1 MKKNYRKWS
10 AIIIALLFTLGCLA
24 QNSIIVF
31 QTDFGLKDGAVA
43 SMKGVIMQVSPS
55 LQVFD
60 LTHDIPAFN
69 IWEAAFRLDQT
80 APYWPKGTVFV
91 SVVDP
96 SVGSNRKAIVVETNS
111 GHFFVSPDNGSLTL
125 VADHLGI
132 KSVRQIDEK
141 INRLPGSEYS
151 YTFHGRDIFAYTA
164 ARLSAKK
171 ITYEQVG
178 KLQDPAIERITYQ
191 KAVLENGMIKGNIPV
206 LDVQYGNVWSNIP
219 ESLIK
224 QLNIKFNETLLV
236 EIYEKDK
243 LVFSSSMPY
252 LHTFSDVPDQQLLGY
267 LNSQLNFSTAI
278 NMGNIA
284 ERYHIGSGPEW
295 SMVLK
300 KMK

>member
-1 MKKNYRKWS
+1 MKKLYRKWS
-10 AIIIALLFTLGCLA
+10 AIIIALLFTVGSFA
-24 QNSIIVF
+24 QNSIIVL

-43 SMKGVIMQVSPS
+43 SMKGVMMQVDRS

-69 IWEAAFRLDQT
+69 IWEGAYRLDQT
-80 APYWPKGTVFV
+80 ASYWPKGTIFV

-96 SVGSNRKAIVVETNS
+96 SVGSNRKAIVMETNS

-151 YTFHGRDIFAYTA
+151 YTFHGRDVFAYTA
-164 ARLSAKK
+164 ARLAAKK
-171 ITYEQVG
+171 INYEQVG
-178 KLQDPAIERITYQ
+178 KLQDPAIERIAYQ
-191 KAVLENGMIKGNIPV
+191 KAIFQDGVIKGNIPV

-219 ESLIK
+219 DALIK
-224 QLNIKFNETLLV
+224 QLNIKSSETLMV
-236 EIYEKDK
+236 EIYENNK
-243 LVFSSSMPY
+243 LAFSSSMPY
-252 LHTFSDVPDQQLLGY
+252 LHTFSDVPEQQLLGY
-267 LNSQLNFSTAI
+267 LNSQMNFSIAI

-284 ERYHIGSGPEW
+284 ERYRIGSGAHW

>member
-1 MKKNYRKWS
+1 MKKTYRKWL
-10 AIIIALLFTLGCLA
+10 AIIIALLFVFSVAA
-24 QNSIIVF
+24 QNSIIVL

-43 SMKGVIMQVSPS
+43 SMKGVMMQVDRN

-80 APYWPKGTVFV
+80 AMYWPKGTIFV

-96 SVGSNRKAIVVETNS
+96 SVGSSRKAIVVESTS

-125 VADHLGI
+125 IADHLGI
-132 KSVRQIDEK
+132 KSVREINEK
-141 INRLPGSEYS
+141 TNRLPGSEYS

-164 ARLSAKK
+164 ARLAAKK
-171 ITYEQVG
+171 ITYELVG
-178 KLQDPAIERITYQ
+178 PLQDPSIQRIAYQ
-191 KAVLENGMIKGNIPV
+191 KAIFQDGMIKGNIPV

-236 EIYEKDK
+236 EIYENNK
-243 LVFSSSMPY
+243 LAFSSSMPY
-252 LHTFSDVPDQQLLGY
+252 LHTFSDVPEQQLLGY
-267 LNSQLNFSTAI
+267 LNSQMNFSVAI
-278 NMGNIA
+278 NMGNMA
-284 ERYHIGSGPEW
+284 ERYRIGSGPQW

-300 KMK
+300 RMK